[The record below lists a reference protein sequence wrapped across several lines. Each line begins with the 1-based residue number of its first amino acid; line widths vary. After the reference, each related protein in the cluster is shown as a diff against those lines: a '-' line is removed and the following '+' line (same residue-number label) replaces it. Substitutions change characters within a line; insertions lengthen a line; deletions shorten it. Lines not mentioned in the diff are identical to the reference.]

1 MAHFVFQDADE
12 DGVGNS
18 VDACSDTEKGVNL
31 DEKGCLLPLYSD
43 DLFLDPN
50 GVTSKQ
56 KKMPSWEPIIALIQR
71 FIG

>member
-1 MAHFVFQDADE
+1 MSDDIIMAHFVFQDADE

-18 VDACSDTEKGVNL
+18 VDACSDTEKGVNV

-56 KKMPSWEPIIALIQR
+56 KKMPS
-71 FIG
+71 